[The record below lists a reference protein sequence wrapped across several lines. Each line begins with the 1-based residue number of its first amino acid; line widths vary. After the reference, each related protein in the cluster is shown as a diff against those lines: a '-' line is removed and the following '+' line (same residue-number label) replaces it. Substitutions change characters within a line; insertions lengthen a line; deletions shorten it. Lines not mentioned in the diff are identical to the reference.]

1 MGKSANPCP
10 FPERVRVV
18 GGVPPSRIDL
28 DLVLAF
34 AIDRP
39 TTAEESTGARGWEIG
54 SDEPFSFRTVTPQG
68 CSASMIE
75 PPVLPSPKPSLPPRR
90 CGPSRVRSRCRP

>member
-1 MGKSANPCP
+1 MPGMGKSANPCP

-39 TTAEESTGARGWEIG
+39 TTA
-54 SDEPFSFRTVTPQG
+54 
-68 CSASMIE
+68 
-75 PPVLPSPKPSLPPRR
+75 
-90 CGPSRVRSRCRP
+90 